1 MTRMYKRL
9 SRRMEGQEST
19 TGWHGE
25 RHLHGSVVE
34 EWWSHFIT
42 HLLSPDVFSSLPPC
56 AHSSLPLMCSLFPP
70 HVLTP
75 PPHVLILPPHT
86 HMCSLLLCSWESTG
100 QFVNIRFPRP
110 ISSKSTHWVEAVT
123 LDFSP
128 QWLQGTNSWATLFTV
143 LVLIMQPSQPF
154 LIAVFNS
161 LLHAYYQVTSLLNSN
176 SQ

>member
-86 HMCSLLLCSWESTG
+86 HTCAHSYCAPGNRLDSLLILGSHAQSLANPLIGLKQLPW
-100 QFVNIRFPRP
+100 
-110 ISSKSTHWVEAVT
+110 ISPHSDSKAQTPEPHS
-123 LDFSP
+123 
-128 QWLQGTNSWATLFTV
+128 LQCWS
-143 LVLIMQPSQPF
+143 
-154 LIAVFNS
+154 
-161 LLHAYYQVTSLLNSN
+161 
-176 SQ
+176 